1 MHRAAGLLA
10 VVALVMAAVPISP
23 ALAPTSGPAVA
34 PAALV
39 STVWKPIPSYRVAAH
54 DEPAP
59 YRDGC
64 HAARAVTV
72 PRACVIVHP
81 RAAATVLLFGDSHA
95 APWYGAV
102 RAAAVARGWRLLYL
116 TKSSCPAADVAV
128 RGYKMTVPY
137 PQCSTWRG
145 RALTGIAENRWGRV
159 DVAVLSN
166 WHFHTVLSSRR
177 GTVVRG
183 ADKVRRWE
191 AGMRRT
197 LARVLLG
204 VRQVV
209 LLRDSPDLP
218 GDAVS
223 ARACFA
229 RYRLAAQRKCGSTV
243 AKALRASIWAAEKR
257 AAASFPGRVLTVDL
271 TTPTCAGGWCGP
283 IARPY
288 LAFKDDNHWTQT
300 YVRALFSAPVTALV
314 AGAMDRAA
322 E

>member
-95 APWYGAV
+95 AHWYGAV

-166 WHFHTVLSSRR
+166 WHFHTVLSSPR

-197 LARVLLG
+197 LAGVLLG
-204 VRQVV
+204 AVWSPCVGPTLGGAISLASQGQSLLWAGAVMAAFAAGVASVILALGYGARAMLMQRRAALRGLAERAKPIMGMIFVAV
-209 LLRDSPDLP
+209 GVAILLRWHHMAEGWLIDTLPAWLTDLS
-218 GDAVS
+218 V
-223 ARACFA
+223 
-229 RYRLAAQRKCGSTV
+229 RY
-243 AKALRASIWAAEKR
+243 
-257 AAASFPGRVLTVDL
+257 
-271 TTPTCAGGWCGP
+271 
-283 IARPY
+283 
-288 LAFKDDNHWTQT
+288 
-300 YVRALFSAPVTALV
+300 
-314 AGAMDRAA
+314 
-322 E
+322 